1 MTVQP
6 IKHRVQLDLPGEQV
20 QFMDELI
27 RRLALRSRA
36 DLWREA
42 YSAFLWLVDE
52 ALAGRRVISVDEETL
67 AQVDRYKELNIAAV
81 QPFTFENYEYLI
93 ARPHPWRQQ
102 LYLKG
107 RNMTVGQLAA
117 TMQANDLSPEQAAE
131 DLELPLAQVRE
142 ALAYYDLN
150 RDLIELEMREEASR
164 VTARVPTP

>member
-1 MTVQP
+1 MAMQP

-42 YSAFLWLVDE
+42 YSAFLWFVDE
-52 ALAGRRVISVDEETL
+52 ALSGRRVISVDEETL

-81 QPFTFENYEYLI
+81 QPFTFENYKYLV

-117 TMQANDLSPEQAAE
+117 TMQANALSSEEAAE
-131 DLELPLAQVRE
+131 DLDLPLAQVRE

-164 VTARVPTP
+164 VAARVPAP

>member
-6 IKHRVQLDLPGEQV
+6 IKHRVQLDLPSEQV